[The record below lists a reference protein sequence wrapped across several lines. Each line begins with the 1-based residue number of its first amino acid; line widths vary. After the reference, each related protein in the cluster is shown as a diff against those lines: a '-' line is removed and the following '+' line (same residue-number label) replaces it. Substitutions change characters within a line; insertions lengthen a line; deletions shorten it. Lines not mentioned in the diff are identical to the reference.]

1 MDLNSIDEINAY
13 NNGDGSFCID
23 IFLSD
28 AQGNRVTVKMPRAT
42 LDLSLTS
49 GYDMAAEMELELKGT
64 MVRC

>member
-13 NNGDGSFCID
+13 NNGNGSFCID

-28 AQGNRVTVKMPRAT
+28 AQGNRVTVKIPCAT

-49 GYDMAAEMELELKGT
+49 GYDMAAEIELQLKGT
-64 MVRC
+64 MLRC